1 MFIFLLILVLL
12 AVLVTGSFLYVG
24 RRKRKARIAEM
35 LSGDNLLAAWT
46 YDPEEWRRAVEEEYT
61 WIRNKDGVGP
71 LLYFAQQYL
80 HKE

>member
-12 AVLVTGSFLYVG
+12 AVGVTGSFLYVG

-46 YDPEEWRRAVEEEYT
+46 YDPEEFLKHPVYNRESWPGSKNIE
-61 WIRNKDGVGP
+61 P
-71 LLYFAQQYL
+71 
-80 HKE
+80 